1 MKKKTGFA
9 AIVCML
15 LLATQGCG
23 MEGQME
29 ILPDGSSQ
37 TTVYTY
43 STEEEE
49 NAVLKEMGYAN
60 ASFSAM
66 MTMAGFTYVDEED
79 INNKVYHKYTHT
91 ENMDAKETNSQF
103 VVKNADKAVM
113 DYSSLDS
120 LSETQGSGQNAME
133 VLKNMDFFRTSIKFP
148 NTIIKSNAEVENDTI
163 KLDMNSK
170 SSEDRVYATFKEGV
184 AEKTDLTVTGAGS
197 NKYYKKNVTVKA
209 KSGGVITQFR
219 VNNKP
224 QEKDSYT
231 ATKDGVYKVDIKLAS
246 GVTKTVK
253 FTVDK
258 TKPTTNIKAK
268 TYKKKVKVT
277 FKDKGSGIKSATLN
291 KKKIKNGKMVTK
303 AGSYTLI
310 LKDKAGNTKTIKF
323 KVSK

>member
-9 AIVCML
+9 AIVCMM

-23 MEGQME
+23 VEGQME

-37 TTVYTY
+37 TTIYTY

-60 ASFSAM
+60 ASFSAL
-66 MTMAGFTYVDEED
+66 MTMAGFTYVDEENID
-79 INNKVYHKYTHT
+79 NKVYHKYTQT

-103 VVKNADKAVM
+103 VVKNEDKAVM
-113 DYSSLDS
+113 AYSSLDS
-120 LSETQGSGQNAME
+120 LSETQGAGQNME
-133 VLKNMDFFRTSIKFP
+133 VFEKMDFCRSSIKFP
-148 NTIIKSNAEVENDTI
+148 NTIIKSNVEAEADTI
-163 KLDMNSK
+163 KIDMNNK
-170 SSEDRVYATFKEGV
+170 FSEDRIYATFKEGV
-184 AEKTDLTVTGAGS
+184 AEKTDLTVTGVGN
-197 NKYYKKNVTVKA
+197 NKYYKKNVTVNA

-231 ATKDGVYKVDIKLAS
+231 ATKDGVYKVNIKLAS
-246 GVTKTVK
+246 GVTKAVK

-291 KKKIKNGKMVTK
+291 KKKIKSGKIVTK
-303 AGSYTLI
+303 AGSYTLT

>member
-9 AIVCML
+9 AIACMM

-37 TTVYTY
+37 TTIYTY

-60 ASFSAM
+60 ASFSTM
-66 MTMAGFTYVDEED
+66 MTMAGFTYVGEED
-79 INNKVYHKYTHT
+79 IDNKVYHKYSQT

-103 VVKNADKAVM
+103 VVKNEDKAVM
-113 DYSSLDS
+113 AYSSLDS
-120 LSETQGSGQNAME
+120 LSETQGAGQNME
-133 VLKNMDFFRTSIKFP
+133 ALEKMDFCRSSIKFP
-148 NTIIKSNAEVENDTI
+148 NTIIKSNAEAEADTI
-163 KLDMNSK
+163 KIDMNSK
-170 SSEDRVYATFKEGV
+170 FSEDRIYATFKEGV
-184 AEKTDLTVTGAGS
+184 AEKKDLTVTGVVGN

-231 ATKDGVYKVDIKLAS
+231 ATKDGAYKVDIKLAS
-246 GVTKTVK
+246 GVTKTLK

-268 TYKKKVKVT
+268 TYKKSVKIT
-277 FKDKGSGIKSATLN
+277 FKDKGSGMKTATLN
-291 KKKIKNGKMVTK
+291 KKKIKSGKIVTK
-303 AGSYTLI
+303 AGSYTLT
-310 LKDKAGNTKTIKF
+310 LKDKAENTKTIKF

>member
-1 MKKKTGFA
+1 MKKKTGFV
-9 AIVCML
+9 AIACML

-23 MEGQME
+23 MEAQME

-37 TTVYTY
+37 STICTY

-49 NAVLKEMGYAN
+49 NALLKEAGYADL
-60 ASFSAM
+60 SFPAM
-66 MTMAGFTYVDEED
+66 MITAGFVYTGDEEID
-79 INNKVYHKYTHT
+79 NKVYHKYTMT
-91 ENMDAKETNSQF
+91 QKEDAKTTNSQF

-120 LSETQGSGQNAME
+120 LSETQGAGQDME
-133 VLKNMDFFRTSIKFP
+133 VLEKMDFCRSSIKFP
-148 NTIIKSNAEVENDTI
+148 NTIIKSNAEVEADTI

-170 SSEDRVYATFKEGV
+170 FSEDRVYATFKEGV
-184 AEKTDLTVTGAGS
+184 AEKTDLTVTGVGN
-197 NKYYKKNVTVKA
+197 NKYYKKNVTVNA

-291 KKKIKNGKMVTK
+291 KKKIKSGKMVTK

-323 KVSK
+323 KISK

>member
-9 AIVCML
+9 AIVCMM

-23 MEGQME
+23 VEGQME

-37 TTVYTY
+37 TTIYTY

-49 NAVLKEMGYAN
+49 NAVLQEMGYAN
-60 ASFSAM
+60 ASFSAL
-66 MTMAGFTYVDEED
+66 MTMAGFTYVDEENID
-79 INNKVYHKYTHT
+79 NKVYHKYTQI

-113 DYSSLDS
+113 AYSGLDS
-120 LSETQGSGQNAME
+120 LSETQGAGQNME
-133 VLKNMDFFRTSIKFP
+133 ALEKMDFCRSSIKFP
-148 NTIIKSNAEVENDTI
+148 NTIIKSNVEVEADTI

-170 SSEDRVYATFKEGV
+170 FNEDRIYATFKEGV
-184 AEKTDLTVTGAGS
+184 AEKKDLTVTGVGN

-231 ATKDGVYKVDIKLAS
+231 ATKDGIYKVDIKLAS
-246 GVTKTVK
+246 GITKTLK

-291 KKKIKNGKMVTK
+291 KKKIKSGKIVTK
-303 AGSYTLI
+303 AGSYTLT

-323 KVSK
+323 KLSK